1 MSRLLCLFLLL
12 SLTGAL
18 HAATMPAAANERLR
32 GGTVEWARLQTR
44 GAYWDRHANSDL
56 VLLDFLRR
64 NTTLNIG
71 QTWRVAW
78 VAKLDELCLYPFLY
92 SDSIASLTAD
102 EGRNLAEYLRRGG
115 FLFID
120 ACRNKEINPD
130 IKKYLQAQLKV
141 LSAQFPNLRSEKI
154 LPNHEM
160 YSIYFHMKQF
170 PPFRRSDGQ
179 EALHGVFVGDRM
191 VAVIGMNGFQCAW
204 AGYSD
209 RENANASA
217 QMVTNIYLYAMSR

>member
-1 MSRLLCLFLLL
+1 MHRLIGLFLLL
-12 SLTGAL
+12 ALSGAL
-18 HAATMPAAANERLR
+18 HAATMPAAERLR

-44 GAYWDRHANSDL
+44 GAYWDRHANSDP

-71 QTWRVAW
+71 VRWNSAW

-92 SDSIASLTAD
+92 SDSIASLTAE

-115 FLFID
+115 FLFVD
-120 ACRNKEINPD
+120 ACRNKEINPN
-130 IKKYLQAQLKV
+130 IGKFLLAQLKV

-154 LPNHEM
+154 LPNHEL
-160 YSIYFHMKQF
+160 YSIYFRMKEF
-170 PPFRRSDGQ
+170 PPYRKSDGQ
-179 EALHGVFVGDRM
+179 EPLHGVFVGDRM
-191 VAVIGMNGFQCAW
+191 VAVIGLNGFQCAW

-209 RENANASA
+209 QANANASA